1 MFQQHICELQAKYM
15 AGGLTP
21 EQALDKAFGYK
32 SVAERNILQQK
43 LNVAD
48 EMLAAHLRRR
58 DMAEDLCECEDDLQ
72 RYQAMLT
79 RSERELAEATAKVA
93 ADRKRLEETQ
103 ARRKRLADAL
113 DRETEPPPKRA
124 RLECPTDHDTRSSV

>member
-1 MFQQHICELQAKYM
+1 MFRQHISELQQKYM
-15 AGGLTP
+15 AEGLTP
-21 EQALDKAFGYK
+21 EQALDKALGYK
-32 SVAERNILQQK
+32 SGAERETLLQK

-48 EMLAAHLRRR
+48 EMLAAHLRRQ
-58 DMAEDLCECEDDLQ
+58 DMVDDLRECEDDLP

-113 DRETEPPPKRA
+113 DRESEPSPKRA
-124 RLECPTDHDTRSSV
+124 RLE